1 MQAILANT
9 QQGLYISTGMD
20 KTTGRI
26 MTQLTASQNQVLEFI
41 RNHLESNQVP
51 PTRAEIAQGLGFR
64 SPNAAEEHLKALARK
79 GAIIMIPGASRG
91 IRVVEPEL
99 NASETITATPAAN
112 DSLPIIGRV
121 AAGSPTLAAEHIEGH
136 CAAAQLFQPRA
147 DFLLRV
153 QGLSMKDMGIVDD
166 DLVAVEKTQ
175 QVKNGDV
182 VVARVN
188 GEVTLKR
195 FFREADCVRLVAEN
209 EDFADIIVT
218 AADDF
223 AIEGRYVG
231 MLRGVAMH

>member
-1 MQAILANT
+1 M
-9 QQGLYISTGMD
+9 
-20 KTTGRI
+20 
-26 MTQLTASQNQVLEFI
+26 MTQLTARQNQVLEFI
-41 RNHLESNQVP
+41 RNHLECNQVP

-91 IRVVEPEL
+91 IRLVDAEPTQPDIIE
-99 NASETITATPAAN
+99 AMPAAN
-112 DSLPIIGRV
+112 DPLPIIGRV

-153 QGLSMKDMGIVDD
+153 HGLSMKDMGIVDD

-175 QVKNGDV
+175 QIKNGDV

-195 FFREADCVRLVAEN
+195 FYREADHIRLVAEN
-209 EDFADIIVT
+209 EDFSDIIVT
-218 AADDF
+218 EADDF

-231 MLRGVAMH
+231 MLRGVTIN